1 MRILMLS
8 LLLIFS
14 LEAKALFSN
23 DNQADNSKYL
33 SALKDLVIA
42 TQKTRGLTNNY
53 QNGNLAAMLLVYG
66 TRKDMKKAI
75 GIMESLPLSSDT
87 IIYERASNISNAL
100 IKLNRKAFR
109 KKPAVAFEAYTE
121 LIQQMLLLAQTVSKR
136 GAKDLNPLGQHLSSV
151 MMNTILPLCE
161 YTGQLRGM
169 GAGIAAKGTIT
180 KEQKTQ
186 MLIMMKEIKKLSFK
200 LIEDVN
206 KISSQNKSSCNSSV
220 GKKLDLI
227 KRATNK
233 YIKLA
238 QKEILT
244 KKKIT
249 YDSYEY
255 FEKGTDLI
263 SLYISVYD
271 MNNESMINDS
281 KGWI

>member
-1 MRILMLS
+1 MRSILLV
-8 LLLIFS
+8 LLLLLN

-23 DNQADNSKYL
+23 NEQLDNSKYL
-33 SALKDLVIA
+33 AALKDLVIS

-66 TRKDMKKAI
+66 TRKDMKRAI
-75 GIMESLPLSSDT
+75 GTMESLPLASDT
-87 IIYERASNISNAL
+87 IIHGRASKISDSL
-100 IKLNRKAFR
+100 ISLNRKAFR
-109 KKPAVAFEAYTE
+109 TKSSLVFEEYTG
-121 LIQQMLLLAQTVSKR
+121 LIEQMLMLAQSVSKR

-151 MMNTILPLCE
+151 MMETILPLCE

-169 GAGIAAKGTIT
+169 GAGVIAKGKIT
-180 KEQKTQ
+180 NKQKAK
-186 MLIMMKEIKKLSFK
+186 MKIMMKEVKSLSNK
-200 LIEDVN
+200 LIIDVN
-206 KISSQNKSSCNSSV
+206 KISSQNKSSCNSNV

-227 KRATNK
+227 KRETSK

-238 QKEILT
+238 NKEILN

-255 FEKGTDLI
+255 FENGTDLI

-271 MNNESMINDS
+271 MNNASMSKDS
-281 KGWI
+281 KGWL